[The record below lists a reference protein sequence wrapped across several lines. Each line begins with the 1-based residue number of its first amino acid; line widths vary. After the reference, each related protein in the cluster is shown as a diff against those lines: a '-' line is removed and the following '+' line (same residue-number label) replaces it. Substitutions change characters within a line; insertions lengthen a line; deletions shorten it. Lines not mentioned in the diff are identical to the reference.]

1 MKRALA
7 TMCVVALF
15 GQACGGD
22 DGSSDK
28 QAPPASALSLVSPG
42 KADNY
47 YSNVSLEYEA
57 SGSVIVAM
65 SEAQAKDPD
74 QRRRAILS
82 RLSAIGVYLTTY
94 MTDKFEGL
102 DLNNNGRIDP
112 DEVFFK
118 NAGYGGFKA
127 MVRNQ
132 TLEEMVL
139 EEIEPG
145 QWRVNFTM
153 DLAGPQD
160 MAQKLAADGAV
171 LADDGSI
178 SFGLRMPKGA
188 TTDPESPSS
197 RPIRSFD
204 PDQYQ
209 GELETVELKLNPH
222 PAISD
227 AYPQYK
233 AYMEDGIYEITM
245 FFGYD
250 YNDPRVDL
258 KEAKETFEH
267 LVQLG
272 FKPPVDSYEQ
282 LDHTSGPFTGTINI
296 QGPAGNACIERA
308 VLGRVNA
315 HQVDEAALG
324 RLGLRADAIREVL
337 RYRQG
342 EDGQWGTLDDRRFH
356 ELSSLD
362 AVKGIGPA
370 TLDKARALVAPEC
383 QPGERAPITIEVR
396 IFHADM
402 FTSDR
407 NLQHD
412 LAIYELQQRDVF
424 FYNGHAGPY
433 YGFYLDAADEAA
445 VSYEEFKQVPL
456 DPKRQ
461 QLFVAQGCQTYSQYA
476 DMLYANP
483 SKSEDNLDVI
493 TTVNYSYGQGTLQLF
508 NQLVMTDQEG
518 VHYPIS
524 FYDIISALNNDPT
537 NDYYG
542 VFYGVMGIDGN
553 PQLNPYADADLLGQ
567 ACQSQA
573 DCVGNPNANLCVGYA
588 DGGSYCIART
598 LGESGCPEGSSYAYV
613 SSEETVLGGVCYK

>member
-7 TMCVVALF
+7 TMCALALF

-22 DGSSDK
+22 DG
-28 QAPPASALSLVSPG
+28 ASVEQDVPNSLSIVNPG

-65 SEAQAKDPD
+65 SEATAKDPTL
-74 QRRRAILS
+74 RRRAILS

-112 DEVFFK
+112 DEVFFN

-139 EEIEPG
+139 EELEPG

-153 DLAGPQD
+153 DLAGPPE
-160 MAQKLAADGAV
+160 MAQLLEADGAA

-178 SFGLRMPKGA
+178 SFGLKLPKGA

-204 PDQYQ
+204 PDKYQ
-209 GELETVELKLNPH
+209 GELETVELKLKPH

-258 KEAKETFEH
+258 KEAQETFEH
-267 LVQLG
+267 LVALG

-282 LDHTSGPFTGTINI
+282 LNSDSGPFTGAINI

-308 VLGRVNA
+308 VLGRANA
-315 HQVDEAALG
+315 HQVDEAALAA
-324 RLGLRADAIREVL
+324 LGLRTDAVREVL

-356 ELSSLD
+356 DFKSLD
-362 AVKGIGPA
+362 DVKGIGPS
-370 TLDKARALVAPEC
+370 TLDKARASVAPEC
-383 QPGERAPITIEVR
+383 QAGVKAPITVEVR

-407 NLQHD
+407 RLQHD
-412 LAIYELQQRDVF
+412 LAIYELQQRDIF

-445 VSYEEFKQVPL
+445 VSYEEFKSVAL

-508 NQLVMTDQEG
+508 NQLIMSDQDG
-518 VHYPIS
+518 THYPIS

-537 NDYYG
+537 NDHYG

-553 PQLNPYADADLLGQ
+553 PQLNPYADVDLIGQ
-567 ACQSQA
+567 ACQSQE
-573 DCVGNPNANLCVGYA
+573 DCVGNPNANLCVGYS

-598 LGESGCPEGSSYAYV
+598 LGEAGCPEGSTYAYV
-613 SSEETVLGGVCYK
+613 SSEQTVLGGVCYK